1 MKKYPFYEVD
11 ASVYQSEKYNNAR
24 TQEMSLTI
32 GHRTVFNPFL
42 AFVLT
47 EEHIPAVRYNADPSM
62 ARGLNL
68 NDRREVIPKMRP
80 DGDGMTRGEFTLG
93 AEFNQSY
100 VDGYLRGEKDF
111 HLMALHNTKVYLT
124 EQYDKEW
131 SVYESKV
138 PIKISHEVVEEYGY
152 YAAHIAGVQNLGLI
166 KAYSPKN
173 LTALQYAALLWYN
186 GIKTLSSGNKY
197 QEIKN
202 LKAQYTFC
210 ESSEKKIFDQHSVW
224 RDGNYR
230 AGKGFN
236 NQARAYVAGVYSILE
251 PFDLSDREEYYTDI
265 EAFRRNAPIKKT

>member
-1 MKKYPFYEVD
+1 MKKYPFYEVED
-11 ASVYQSEKYNNAR
+11 SIYYSEEFNNIIPGSGVEFTDWFQQYNI
-24 TQEMSLTI
+24 TI
-32 GHRTVFNPFL
+32 DRKPLFNPFL

-47 EEHIPAVRYNADPSM
+47 EENIPA
-62 ARGLNL
+62 
-68 NDRREVIPKMRP
+68 
-80 DGDGMTRGEFTLG
+80 TRCDEQGKLKGVFTLG
-93 AEFNQSY
+93 PQFWQSY
-100 VDGYLRGEKDF
+100 ADGFFRGEKDF
-111 HLMALHNTKVYLT
+111 HLMALHNSKVYLT

-131 SVYESKV
+131 SMYESKV
-138 PIKISHEVVEEYGY
+138 PLRISHEVVEEYGY
-152 YAAHIAGVQNLGLI
+152 YAAHIAGVLNLGLI
-166 KAYSPKN
+166 KAHSPKN

-202 LKAQYTFC
+202 LKAQYKFC

-251 PFDLSDREEYYTDI
+251 PFDLSDREEYYTDR